1 MKFTSSIHVYGVLA
15 QWFRVSACHA
25 ESREFESRI
34 PRFFNLITRY
44 GVDNVIKQCIICD
57 KRDRAVGQLT
67 CDSDKCKEAYRNKG
81 IVKEN

>member
-1 MKFTSSIHVYGVLA
+1 MYSDNGNTMVSKTINLSSNLSMLVV
-15 QWFRVSACHA
+15 
-25 ESREFESRI
+25 
-34 PRFFNLITRY
+34 FFYLITCY
-44 GVDNVIKQCIICD
+44 GVDNVIKKCIICD